1 MKRMADD
8 LGEHVEDHTLVLNVL
23 QGLNK
28 KYDRVKT
35 YLKWVRSFPSFQSV
49 MTFFWSSSL

>member
-49 MTFFWSSSL
+49 MTFWSSSL